1 MRTTNKP
8 VWHFYLYLIILLV
21 AGGCSD
27 DDIQRNSFGST
38 LTESGD
44 HLISSFTLPEGKT
57 EFVDDDG
64 IIYFQL
70 RSLSDN
76 GLLDFEGRLKCLS
89 GLLSCDLFIPRGQV
103 IADGDYV
110 VWIRKEIDSDI
121 YPQCYRLTFQDHMV
135 CGVQSSLHQYDQL
148 VGEGTDTNPYL
159 ISSTEDFAYLVRQLL
174 MYDSDYGKG
183 QYFKQICNIDAPST
197 DCLYQGNGYKS
208 APFAGIYDGDGNTI
222 QPLRYTGTNNS
233 EKDSYVGLFSALFDG
248 AVIRNLSVGDAIIRK
263 PASKCG
269 LLAGVAQGNVRI
281 ENVTVSGEITTGVE
295 MIGGLIGYADG
306 AGDTPGNLTI
316 QDVMADV
323 SFVGCGPYTG
333 GLIGWAENVH
343 MNVKNIKS
351 KYAFSTL
358 EGGEHSGGLIGKLY
372 GTIDA
377 DGIRLAHSTDD
388 RDMVIVSGKDFTGGL
403 IGELFMTGSCSFKN
417 ITINYPISGTSEVGG
432 LIGKL
437 TSDAAYPYTLV
448 IDSYQLPSG
457 SLYVKGKDYIGG
469 LIGSLNPFGGGGI
482 TLQFAGNSSL
492 ECNINATGEYAGG
505 VFGRIKNTKVEFK
518 PSSVLIIDTEFIN
531 AASMSGGIAGFMEA
545 CETINLSAENVR
557 MNPGME
563 VDALEYAGG
572 IVGYLQ
578 STTLLGTYKPSFSR
592 TDVIVNKSDKAFFSG
607 KVNSVASYAGA
618 KYVGGLVGR
627 AEKSRIDGFYVTPT
641 VTGVNYVGGIAGY
654 IVDTPV
660 SNCASKCGAFNGTG
674 SGSEALGGLI
684 GYLYSDWADCSYEN
698 LINYP
703 SGAVISGGTNVG
715 GIIGHVESKGTGAV
729 IKLTNAVNLGDL
741 SVNMTGGGIV
751 GWCSGDGSLEIY
763 NAANYGN
770 IKGVTGDKSS
780 GLGGI
785 VGLCYRTT
793 VYNSVNHG
801 TVMTGNNAGY
811 MGVGGLVGYFNG
823 GNGMHIRYCCNRGT
837 VDFPKSKEDYGCVG
851 GILGKVEGAKKD
863 DDNHILDCY
872 NAGGIKGQQGE
883 TSPTSDD
890 HRGGIA
896 GSLGSNSRCYR
907 AVNTGY
913 VEKGNGA
920 VGTTDLVTRDL
931 THLYIRSGSGK
942 SWGAVVVSDFD
953 KGMQNY
959 YQGFDFKGINGPDY
973 KPVWSLD
980 DASVNDGFPYL
991 HPDRC
996 YFQVAKY
1003 KK

>member
-76 GLLDFEGRLKCLS
+76 SQLDFEGRLKRTS
-89 GLLSCDLFIPRGQV
+89 GLLSCDLFIPHGQAIV
-103 IADGDYV
+103 DGDYV
-110 VWIRKEIDSDI
+110 VWIRKEADGDI

-159 ISSTEDFAYLVRQLL
+159 ISSTEDFAYLMRQLL

-183 QYFKQICNIDAPST
+183 QYFKQICNIDAPVT
-197 DCLYQGNGYKS
+197 ECLYQGNGYKS
-208 APFAGIYDGDGNTI
+208 APFAGIYDGGENKI
-222 QPLRYTGTNNS
+222 SPLRYTGTNNS
-233 EKDSYVGLFSALFDG
+233 EKDSYVGLFSALYDG
-248 AVIRNLSVGDAIIRK
+248 AVIRNLSIGDAHIQK

-269 LLAGVAQGNVRI
+269 LLAGAAQGNVRI
-281 ENVTVSGEITTGVE
+281 ENVTVSGEITTGGE
-295 MIGGLIGYADG
+295 MIGGLIGYAEG
-306 AGDTPGNLTI
+306 TGNTPGNLTI
-316 QDVMADV
+316 QDVKVDV
-323 SFVGCGPYTG
+323 GFVGCGPYTG

-343 MNVKNIKS
+343 MNVKNIGS
-351 KYAFSTL
+351 NYPFGSL

-372 GTIDA
+372 GRIDA
-377 DGIRLAHSTDD
+377 DSIRFAHSTDD
-388 RDMVIVSGKDFTGGL
+388 RDMVIVSGKSFTGGL
-403 IGELFMTGSCSFKN
+403 IGELFMTGSCSLKN
-417 ITINYPISGTSEVGG
+417 VTINYPISGTSEVGG
-432 LIGKL
+432 LAGKVV
-437 TSDAAYPYTLV
+437 SDGAAPYTLA
-448 IDSYQLPSG
+448 IDSYQLPLG
-457 SLYVKGKDYIGG
+457 SLMVKGNGYVGG
-469 LIGSLNPFGGGGI
+469 LIGSLNPPDGGGI
-482 TLQFAGNSSL
+482 TLQFAGNSLLTSNIEVAGDYGGGVL
-492 ECNINATGEYAGG
+492 GRVYNANIEFQTSSTLTIDIGHINATSRGGGFAGY
-505 VFGRIKNTKVEFK
+505 
-518 PSSVLIIDTEFIN
+518 
-531 AASMSGGIAGFMEA
+531 MES
-545 CETINLSAENVR
+545 CGTVNLGNVR
-557 MNPGME
+557 MSGYTE
-563 VDALEYAGG
+563 VNALEYAGG
-572 IVGYLQ
+572 FAGSLLT
-578 STTLLGTYKPSFSR
+578 TTLQGTYKPVFSR
-592 TDVIVNKSDKAFFSG
+592 TDVVVNNSDKAFFSG
-607 KVNSVASYAGA
+607 KVNSGALYSGA
-618 KYVGGLVGR
+618 KYVGGLVGW
-627 AEKSRIDGFYVTPT
+627 AEKSRINGFYVTPT

-660 SNCASKCGAFNGTG
+660 GDCASKCGVFNGTG

-684 GYLYSDWADCSYEN
+684 GYLCSDWAECGYEN
-698 LINYP
+698 LINY
-703 SGAVISGGTNVG
+703 SSAVISGGTNVG
-715 GIIGHVESKGTGAV
+715 GIIGHVESKGTGVV
-729 IKLTNAVNLGDL
+729 IKLTNAVNLGDV

-751 GWCSGDGSLEIY
+751 GWCSGNGSFEIY
-763 NAANYGN
+763 NAANYGT
-770 IKGVTGDKSS
+770 IKGILGDKSS

-785 VGLCYRTT
+785 AGTCAYRTT

-801 TVMTGNNAGY
+801 TVMTGSNAGY
-811 MGVGGLVGYFNG
+811 MGVGGLVGYFSG

-872 NAGGIKGQQGE
+872 NAGEIKGQQGGAST
-883 TSPTSDD
+883 TSGD

-907 AVNTGY
+907 AVNTGN

-931 THLYIRSGSGK
+931 THLYIRNGSGK
-942 SWGAVVVSDFD
+942 NWESSIVSDAD
-953 KGMQNY
+953 KDKQDLY
-959 YQGFDFKGINGPDY
+959 SGFDFKGVNGPDY

-980 DASVNDGFPYL
+980 DASVNSGFPYL

-996 YFQVAKY
+996 YFQVAEY
-1003 KK
+1003 KE